1 VDLATSGGFKMTK
14 LGGWK
19 WASTVFLFYAATL
32 VASPAQIF
40 RTLVNFNGTNGAH
53 PLATLLQGPNG
64 ELYGSTSTGG
74 PNWPLSAGTLFKITR
89 GGWLTTVYSF
99 CAQVNCA
106 DGAVPQSDLVQGT
119 DGNFYGTTTLGGF
132 NLCYSGCGTVF
143 KIAPNAGTVTTLHRF
158 CEQPQLRC
166 IDGQAPFGVLL
177 QAVNGNFYGTTEDGG
192 SNFSGTVFNMLPG
205 GKLNILYSF
214 CSLAKCADGSHP
226 YAGLI
231 QATDGN
237 FYGTTNR
244 GGANGPYDGTVFRIT
259 PAGKLTT
266 IYNFC
271 SLPNC
276 TDGLSPFAGLIQ
288 GTDGD
293 LYGTTQG
300 GGTNNNGTVFKITLG
315 GALTTLYNFCS
326 QPNCADGCSPNA
338 GLVQA
343 TDGNFYG
350 TTYWCGA
357 NYIYGTV
364 FKMTPGGLLTT
375 LHSFCSQSNCPDGA
389 NPWAGLVQATDG
401 RLYGTTY
408 GGDFS
413 LGTVFSLDVGLG
425 P

>member
-1 VDLATSGGFKMTK
+1 V
-14 LGGWK
+14 
-19 WASTVFLFYAATL
+19 
-32 VASPAQIF
+32 
-40 RTLVNFNGTNGAH
+40 
-53 PLATLLQGPNG
+53 
-64 ELYGSTSTGG
+64 
-74 PNWPLSAGTLFKITR
+74 
-89 GGWLTTVYSF
+89 
-99 CAQVNCA
+99 
-106 DGAVPQSDLVQGT
+106 
-119 DGNFYGTTTLGGF
+119 
-132 NLCYSGCGTVF
+132 
-143 KIAPNAGTVTTLHRF
+143 
-158 CEQPQLRC
+158 
-166 IDGQAPFGVLL
+166 
-177 QAVNGNFYGTTEDGG
+177 DGG
-192 SNFSGTVFNMLPG
+192 SNFSGTVFKMLPG

-244 GGANGPYDGTVFRIT
+244 GGANDPYDGTVFRIT